1 MYQVPPTV
9 AKVRK
14 RACATQIFRTCLG
27 DIAHWSASFRPRL
40 VNTQLKKRA
49 RGGGALVEENTS
61 KKKGRQS
68 FSGASAA
75 LPPLKALE
83 STATVR
89 GLSLSSLPLPVP
101 TTRSWDQLSVG
112 HDWRWPFTCA
122 EFYDDFF
129 FKFSSFYFLYF
140 LEIRRRQFLFQL
152 DFRHCFFIRRNLV
165 KCWTFNCVSVCVWE
179 LEIVK
184 LYSTVFQPKSVLQVN
199 QIWIRTTTKKRETR
213 DAEYTKE
220 WEVSPPP
227 RGREGRWWKESRIG
241 LDCSAHSAVAVC
253 HTNRI

>member
-68 FSGASAA
+68 FLGASAA

-129 FKFSSFYFLYF
+129 FNFSSFYYLYF

-165 KCWTFNCVSVCVWE
+165 KCWTFNCVSVETRNCEIIFYCV
-179 LEIVK
+179 
-184 LYSTVFQPKSVLQVN
+184 STKKCFASESNLNTYDYEKEGNTRRRVYKGVRSES
-199 QIWIRTTTKKRETR
+199 TTTRTR
-213 DAEYTKE
+213 GPVMERIPNRPGLQCSQCRSS
-220 WEVSPPP
+220 VS
-227 RGREGRWWKESRIG
+227 
-241 LDCSAHSAVAVC
+241 H
-253 HTNRI
+253 